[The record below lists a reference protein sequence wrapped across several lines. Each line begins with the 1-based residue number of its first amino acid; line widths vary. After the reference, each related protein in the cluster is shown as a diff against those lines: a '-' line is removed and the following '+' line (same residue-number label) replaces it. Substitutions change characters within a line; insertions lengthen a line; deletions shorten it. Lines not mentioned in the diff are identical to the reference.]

1 PLLAGT
7 RIIESSMLGPGAV
20 TTHLA
25 DMGAEVIKVEPPGG
39 DYIRQMTWPL
49 VEGVSLMHL
58 HISRG
63 KRSIVLDLRTAQ
75 GVSTY
80 LDLVRGADGVVEAMR
95 PGGLERRGLGYE
107 RLREVNPAIV
117 FCTLSGYGMTG
128 PYADLPSHGIA
139 FDTWAAVAPVER
151 DAEGFTYL
159 GDHVSIGTKTAPL
172 WAALGVLAALHR
184 AKQTG
189 VGARL
194 DV

>member
-1 PLLAGT
+1 MPPPPLLAGT

-80 LDLVRGADGVVEAMR
+80 LDLVRCADAVVEAMR

-107 RLREVNPAIV
+107 RLREVNPRIV

-128 PYADLPSHGIA
+128 PYRDLPSHGIA
-139 FDTWAAVAPVER
+139 YDVWTRTDSAPCPSTRRWASTP
-151 DAEGFTYL
+151 
-159 GDHVSIGTKTAPL
+159 
-172 WAALGVLAALHR
+172 ALCSRHWGCWP
-184 AKQTG
+184 G
-189 VGARL
+189 C
-194 DV
+194 